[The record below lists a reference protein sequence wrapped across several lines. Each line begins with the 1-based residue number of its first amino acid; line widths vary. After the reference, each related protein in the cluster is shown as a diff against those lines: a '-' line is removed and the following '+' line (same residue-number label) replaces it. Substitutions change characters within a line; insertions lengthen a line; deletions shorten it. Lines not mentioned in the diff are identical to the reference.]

1 MKAFPADASQRLTQS
16 LQHTFRA
23 VAHPLNYPSF
33 ELDVIGSPSI
43 TFDEGWSPHI
53 QANLTC
59 AVPEDQDR
67 LDSLDARLG
76 VRVQIFT
83 GYRYGHEDE
92 AEELLADLHLRSRS
106 VSRPEN
112 TMSLFL
118 NSDEALMQDFVMIGG
133 ETIRTSGIVDLVE
146 DAVKY
151 TSAALFSTT
160 LNSDFDEGEF
170 AEMLQGTDE
179 ADPVFGTVIT
189 IRPELGSTAWS
200 LVEDAAN
207 RCNVWIYC
215 PNGVDWRITRRPEIA
230 SEAHHLM
237 AVGESGTALSSEV
250 GLGREQFYNGVLLD
264 YFYYNP
270 GTLKWTAGRLG
281 TAFVTG
287 GTFSIG
293 QIGQKT
299 FYKKMDIPATQRQA
313 DAAAKG
319 MLARLLTKGHQYTV
333 TGVALYTLR
342 PGHTVELQLVTGSP
356 VKLLVKAVT
365 FDPANGLMTVQLRKP
380 EHSTIESALEQTS

>member
-1 MKAFPADASQRLTQS
+1 MKTFPSDASQRLTQS

-23 VAHPLNYPSF
+23 VAYPLNYPSF

-43 TFDEGWSPHI
+43 TFDESWSPHI

-76 VRVQIFT
+76 VRVKIFT

-106 VSRPEN
+106 VKRPDN

-118 NSDEALMQDFVMIGG
+118 NSDEALMQDLILTGG
-133 ETIRTSGIVDLVE
+133 EDIRTSGINDLVE
-146 DAVKY
+146 DALRY
-151 TSAALFSTT
+151 TSGHLYTT
-160 LNSDFDEGEF
+160 NMRSEFNEGDFKER
-170 AEMLQGTDE
+170 LQG
-179 ADPVFGTVIT
+179 ADYDGNEIT
-189 IRPELGSTAWS
+189 IRPELGASLWD

-207 RCNVWIYC
+207 RCELWVYAS
-215 PNGVDWRITRRPEIA
+215 NGIDWRIGARPEITTKA
-230 SEAHHLM
+230 QHTM
-237 AVGESGTALSSEV
+237 AVGEGGTALASEV
-250 GLGREQFYNGVLLD
+250 GLGREQFFNGVMLD
-264 YFYYNP
+264 YLYSAAK
-270 GTLKWTAGRLG
+270 GTGFEWKPGRLG

-287 GTFSIG
+287 GMFSTRAIG
-293 QIGQKT
+293 EKT
-299 FYKKMDIPATQRQA
+299 LYKKMDIPATQAQA
-313 DAAAKG
+313 DAAARG

-333 TGVALYTLR
+333 TGIALYTLR
-342 PGHTVELQLVTGSP
+342 PGHTVQLQLVSGGP

-380 EHSTIESALEQTS
+380 EHSTIESAYEQIS